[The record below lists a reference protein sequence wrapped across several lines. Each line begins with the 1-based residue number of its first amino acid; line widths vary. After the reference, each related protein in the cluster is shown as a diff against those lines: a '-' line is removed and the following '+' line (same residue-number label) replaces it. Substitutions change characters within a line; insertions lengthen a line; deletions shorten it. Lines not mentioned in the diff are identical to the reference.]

1 MLDTIQPKARLAVY
15 CNAVLQRGQPIRL
28 GHLDTRGLEGDL
40 AQHGGLVGLVVLE
53 RLAGPLARHQDAGRR
68 ARENDGV
75 TRLRE
80 SKETLL
86 FVSSTVLLLGGGA
99 AWLLAAE
106 TPASVLWIAGTVLGL
121 AFAVVWTVGAIRRRQ
136 PSVDVIALLALAG
149 ALWVDEPFA
158 GAMIT
163 VMLASGQL
171 LEARAAARA
180 RRELSLLVQRAP
192 RTARRRVAGGVVEV
206 PVDDVVP
213 GARLLVGT
221 GEIVPVDGRLQSS
234 AVLDEAALTGE
245 SLPVERIAGDDVR
258 SGVVNA
264 GQPIDLVAT
273 ALAAESTYAGV
284 VRLVE
289 QAQASS
295 APFVRAADRFAVL
308 FVPLTLVLAGAAW
321 ALSGDPVRAVAVLV
335 VATPCPLLLA
345 APIAIMS
352 GLSRAAHIG
361 VVVKGGGALERLA
374 AGHVMLFDKTGTL
387 TQGQPA
393 LADVV
398 TAGEGVDADELLR
411 LAASLDQVSAH
422 VLASAIVTAATRR
435 ELALEMPEDVREVH
449 GYGLKGSVGNHRVRL
464 GKGSWIFGDH
474 PPLWVRQVRRRAD
487 LDGSLTVFAAVD
499 DEPAGAFLLEDPI
512 RPDAPRMVRALRE
525 SGITRVVLV
534 TGDRADIADMVGR
547 IVGVDTVL
555 ADCDPA
561 DKLAAIER
569 ESVQGATI
577 MVGDGVND
585 APALAAAGVGVAL
598 AARGATASS
607 EAADVV
613 LTVDRVDALADA
625 ILIARRSK
633 RIALQAVLVGM
644 GLSLVAMVVAAV
656 GLLPPAAGAVL
667 QEVIDVL
674 AIGIALR
681 AVVPGAV
688 HTIAM
693 PPADVAT
700 ALRLRAEHDALL
712 PVVEQIRSVADGLS
726 TRGTDLTPA
735 NTLLDRLEGELLPHE
750 RADEALLVP
759 LVARALGGTDATA
772 ALSRTHAE
780 IEHQVSR
787 LRRLL
792 TGLDNDTV
800 QPEDAVELRR
810 LLYGLYAV
818 LRLHNAQ
825 EEEGAFS
832 LVPNGAAN
840 GHLTPTGTA
849 TTGGPGPGTGAGS
862 RWA

>member
-1 MLDTIQPKARLAVY
+1 MNRFI
-15 CNAVLQRGQPIRL
+15 
-28 GHLDTRGLEGDL
+28 
-40 AQHGGLVGLVVLE
+40 
-53 RLAGPLARHQDAGRR
+53 
-68 ARENDGV
+68 
-75 TRLRE
+75 E

-86 FVSSTVLLLGGGA
+86 FAISTLLLLLGGA
-99 AWLLAAE
+99 AWLLAAG
-106 TPASVLWIAGTVLGL
+106 TLANVLWIAGTVLGL
-121 AFAVVWTVGAIRRRQ
+121 GFSAVTTIGAVIRRRA
-136 PSVDVIALLALAG
+136 SVDIIAVLALAG
-149 ALWVDEPFA
+149 ALAVGESFA

-171 LEARAAARA
+171 LEAHAAARA
-180 RRELSLLVQRAP
+180 RRELSLLVERAP
-192 RTARRRVAGGVVEV
+192 RTARRRVGGGVVEV
-206 PVDDVVP
+206 SVDDVVR
-213 GARLLVGT
+213 GDRLLVGT
-221 GEIVPVDGRLQSS
+221 GQIVPVDGRLLS
-234 AVLDEAALTGE
+234 AATLDESALTGE
-245 SLPVERIAGDDVR
+245 PLPVERLPGGDVR
-258 SGVVNA
+258 SGVVNS
-264 GQPIDLVAT
+264 GPPIDFVAT
-273 ALAAESTYAGV
+273 AAAAQSTYAGV

-295 APFVRAADRFAVL
+295 APFVRAADRFAIL
-308 FVPLTLVLAGAAW
+308 FVPFTLLLAGAAW
-321 ALSGDPVRAVAVLV
+321 AISGDPVRAVAVLV

-361 VVVKGGGALERLA
+361 VIIKGGGALERLA
-374 AGHVMLFDKTGTL
+374 GGHVMLFDKTGTL
-387 TQGQPA
+387 TQGHPV

-398 TAGEGVDADELLR
+398 TASDRLDADEVLR

-422 VLASAIVTAATRR
+422 VLASAIVTEGTRR
-435 ELALEMPEDVREVH
+435 GLALEMPANVREVH
-449 GYGLKGSVGNHRVRL
+449 GYGLEGTVGNHRVKL
-464 GKGSWIFGDH
+464 GKASWIVGDTA
-474 PPLWVRQVRRRAD
+474 PPWARQVRRRAD
-487 LDGSLTVFAAVD
+487 LDGSLTVFVAVD
-499 DEPAGAFLLEDPI
+499 DEPAGAFLLEDAI

-525 SGITRVVLV
+525 AGITRVVLV

-555 ADCDPA
+555 ADCDPS

-569 ESVQGATI
+569 ESAHGATI
-577 MVGDGVND
+577 MVGDGIND

-625 ILIARRSK
+625 ILIARRAK
-633 RIALQAVLVGM
+633 RIALQAVLIGM
-644 GLSLVAMVVAAV
+644 GLSLVAMVFAAA
-656 GLLPPAAGAVL
+656 GLLPPAAGAIV

-681 AVVPGAV
+681 AVLPGKV

-700 ALRLRAEHDALL
+700 ALRLRAEHDAVL
-712 PVVEQIRSVADGLS
+712 PLIGQIRSVADELS
-726 TRGTDLTPA
+726 TSDCDPA
-735 NTLLDRLEGELLPHE
+735 PARRLLDRLEGELLPHE
-750 RADEALLVP
+750 RDDEELLVP

-772 ALSRTHAE
+772 AMSRTHAE

-787 LRRLL
+787 LRHLL
-792 TGLDNDTV
+792 MGLEIETV
-800 QPEDAVELRR
+800 QPEDVVELRR

-840 GHLTPTGTA
+840 GQATA
-849 TTGGPGPGTGAGS
+849 TGAGAVGEPTPA
-862 RWA
+862 RDRGAA